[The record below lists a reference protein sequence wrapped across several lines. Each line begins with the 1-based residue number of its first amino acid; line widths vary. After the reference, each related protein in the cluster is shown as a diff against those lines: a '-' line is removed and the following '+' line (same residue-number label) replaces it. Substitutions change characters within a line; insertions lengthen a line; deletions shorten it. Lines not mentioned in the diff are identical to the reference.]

1 MRVFVRESITNV
13 FLRGGGHCFS
23 TLLRNIYIDTTAT
36 FFLVPPRYYLT
47 ANSCYHDGYESY
59 DWPDGW
65 PAPSSMA
72 CGDVSPDGTGGA
84 PEQFW

>member
-1 MRVFVRESITNV
+1 MF
-13 FLRGGGHCFS
+13 FCGGGGIVSRRCS
-23 TLLRNIYIDTTAT
+23 EIYITILPRL